1 MARILADMSGGY
13 EPCRSD
19 DLPTSERPIPDMSSN
34 GRTADDGGAGA
45 DPHGNHSHGIG
56 HDSKS
61 THLYSVLG
69 VDKKATEEEIKKA
82 YRKLALKYH
91 PDKNLDG
98 DPEKTE
104 KFKEINYANGVLSN
118 PNKRKV
124 YDEMGDTGLKLME
137 QFGEDEKVL
146 QWLLKPW
153 FKWVFFGFGLL
164 TCGFFCC
171 CCGCMCCCKCCCNFC
186 CGKYVPKEDEDYEPP
201 DLEEADVAEADSAAR
216 PQGVAEGTTVITSQP
231 TGEKPTPRSS
241 PPPSLRGPNGEAP
254 TRPAIIAMPPPPG
267 YGSMESST

>member
-1 MARILADMSGGY
+1 MM
-13 EPCRSD
+13 RSPRD
-19 DLPTSERPIPDMSSN
+19 DAVNPSMMQVSRYDMSSN
-34 GRTADDGGAGA
+34 GRAAEEANAGS
-45 DPHGNHSHGIG
+45 DPHSNSHSHGVT
-56 HDSKS
+56 DSKG
-61 THLYSVLG
+61 THLYAVLG
-69 VDKKATEEEIKKA
+69 VDKKASDEEIKKA

-118 PNKRKV
+118 PNKRKI
-124 YDEMGDTGLKLME
+124 YDEMGETGLKLME

-146 QWLLKPW
+146 QWMLKPW

-186 CGKYVPKEDEDYEPP
+186 CGRYVPKEDMDFGPP
-201 DLEEADVAEADSAAR
+201 DFDEGDSAEADATAR
-216 PQGVAEGTTVITSQP
+216 TAEAGEDSPVITSQP
-231 TGEKPTPRSS
+231 TGDTTTRTS
-241 PPPSLRGPNGEAP
+241 PPSPRGPNGEQP
-254 TRPAIIAMPPPPG
+254 TRPTVIAMPPPPG
-267 YGSMESST
+267 YGSTENGS

>member
-1 MARILADMSGGY
+1 MSGGY

-19 DLPTSERPIPDMSSN
+19 ELPSSERQIPDMSSN
-34 GRTADDGGAGA
+34 GRTTDDGGAGA
-45 DPHGNHSHGIG
+45 DPHANHSHGLG
-56 HDSKS
+56 HDTKG

-104 KFKEINYANGVLSN
+104 KFKEINYANAVLSN

-186 CGKYVPKEDEDYEPP
+186 CGKYAPKDDEDFEPP
-201 DLEEADVAEADSAAR
+201 DFDEADGEGDSGTRPAES
-216 PQGVAEGTTVITSQP
+216 AEGATVITSQP
-231 TGEKPTPRSS
+231 TGESTGSRPSS
-241 PPPSLRGPNGEAP
+241 PPSPRGPNGEAP
-254 TRPAIIAMPPPPG
+254 TRPAVIAMPPPPG